1 MSAASSQAGKA
12 ASPLRTELSGPHFLD
27 GQFLVAMPGMAD
39 ERFARSVIYVCAHS
53 ADGAMGII

>member
-1 MSAASSQAGKA
+1 MSEASSQAGKA

-39 ERFARSVIYVCAHS
+39 ERLPRPVL
-53 ADGAMGII
+53 